1 MDENLREYTIK
12 DSDLKKFTKICD
24 ELKQLIQKI
33 QKYEPSAHLYAT
45 PCQMNLMVGYGSCV
59 GQCKMEK
66 HGDER
71 KILDSPILYMD
82 VGDW

>member
-1 MDENLREYTIK
+1 MNENLWECAIK
-12 DSDLKKFTKICD
+12 DNDLKKFTKICE
-24 ELKQLIQKI
+24 ELDQLIQKI
-33 QKYEPSAHLYAT
+33 RKYEPSAHLYAT

-59 GQCKMEK
+59 GQGKLEK

-71 KILDSPILYMD
+71 KILDSTILHMD